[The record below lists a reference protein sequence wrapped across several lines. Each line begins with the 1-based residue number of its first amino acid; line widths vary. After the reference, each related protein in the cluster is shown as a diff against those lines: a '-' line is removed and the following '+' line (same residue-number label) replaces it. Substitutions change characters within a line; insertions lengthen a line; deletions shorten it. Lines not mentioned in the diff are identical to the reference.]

1 MLTLPT
7 RITKNSSSLLD
18 HVLTNSAD
26 RISQFGIVNV
36 GLSDHQLIY
45 CTKTITRTR
54 LNAHKYVKM
63 RSLKYYS
70 EDLFVKKLKEIDFPD
85 YSNFKDIN
93 EAYSDFTGKVASVID
108 EIAPIKEV
116 RVKSNSQDWF
126 DAEINEE
133 IERRDKLLA
142 KFKKSRSHSDNEN
155 YNKSRNKVQR
165 MIKHKKKNFVI
176 GKLNDNIGKPKELW
190 KSLKSLGLPSKESSS
205 ATICL
210 EKDGILSFDPKTN
223 AEIFKDFY
231 SNLANN
237 VVKKL
242 PTPPNKYGKTAVN
255 NYYKKLNLRGK
266 NFSFAP
272 VAPATILKLLKQL
285 NPAKSAGIDNLT
297 GKFLKEGAPVLAS
310 PITDLVNL
318 SISLSLFPDDCKIAK
333 LKPLYKKEAKTK
345 QKNYRPISLLPLLS
359 KIIERIIH
367 NQTQEFLDKNNILYK
382 YQSGFRKH
390 HSTDTCLSYLTDKV
404 KIGFEEGMVLIDLQ
418 KAFDTIDHSILLEKM
433 SCLGFAGKTIAWY
446 KSYLTNRSFIVN
458 VGKEFSSPGKLSCG
472 VPQGSILG
480 PLLFLLYVNDIPQA
494 VNSELLLYADDTCL
508 IYMGKA
514 IQKIEEQLNSDFT
527 SLCEWFIDN
536 KLSVHF
542 GEEKTKSILFGTKR
556 QLKDQRDLDLKYG
569 DIEIKQHSKVTY
581 LGCTLDNIL
590 SGEHMAAKVLNTINN
605 RLKFLY
611 RKQKFLSLSLRRL
624 LCNALIQPHFDYAC
638 AAWYPLLNKRQSTR
652 IQTAQNKCIRYCLN
666 LDNKA
671 HIGTNEFLKINWLPT
686 KKELN
691 NVFALAS
698 LTFLIKCLLNTLQK
712 YSTHPPRYT
721 IHVEQRKS

>member
-1 MLTLPT
+1 
-7 RITKNSSSLLD
+7 
-18 HVLTNSAD
+18 
-26 RISQFGIVNV
+26 
-36 GLSDHQLIY
+36 
-45 CTKTITRTR
+45 
-54 LNAHKYVKM
+54 M

-70 EDLFVKKLKEIDFPD
+70 EDLYVKKLKEIDFPD

-133 IERRDKLLA
+133 IERRDKLLS

-155 YNKSRNKVQR
+155 YKKSRNKVQR
-165 MIKHKKKNFVI
+165 MIKDKKKNFVI
-176 GKLNDNIGKPKELW
+176 GKLNYNIGKPKELW
-190 KSLKSLGLPSKESSS
+190 KSLKSLGLPSQKSSS
-205 ATICL
+205 AMICL

-223 AEIFKDFY
+223 AEIFRDFY

-237 VVKKL
+237 LRKGSQPHQINMEKQQSII
-242 PTPPNKYGKTAVN
+242 TT
-255 NYYKKLNLRGK
+255 KKLNLRGK

-333 LKPLYKKEAKTK
+333 LKPMYKKEAKTK
-345 QKNYRPISLLPLLS
+345 PKNYQPISLLPLLS

-382 YQSGFRKH
+382 YQSGFWKH

-404 KIGFEEGMVLIDLQ
+404 KIGFEERLLTGMVLIDLQ

-446 KSYLTNRSFIVN
+446 TSYLTNRSFIVN
-458 VGKEFSSPGKLSCG
+458 VGKESSSPGKLSCR

-480 PLLFLLYVNDIPQA
+480 PLLFLLYVNDMPQA

-508 IYMGKA
+508 IYTGKD
-514 IQKIEEQLNSDFT
+514 IQK
-527 SLCEWFIDN
+527 
-536 KLSVHF
+536 
-542 GEEKTKSILFGTKR
+542 
-556 QLKDQRDLDLKYG
+556 LK
-569 DIEIKQHSKVTY
+569 
-581 LGCTLDNIL
+581 
-590 SGEHMAAKVLNTINN
+590 NN
-605 RLKFLY
+605 
-611 RKQKFLSLSLRRL
+611 
-624 LCNALIQPHFDYAC
+624 
-638 AAWYPLLNKRQSTR
+638 
-652 IQTAQNKCIRYCLN
+652 
-666 LDNKA
+666 
-671 HIGTNEFLKINWLPT
+671 
-686 KKELN
+686 
-691 NVFALAS
+691 
-698 LTFLIKCLLNTLQK
+698 
-712 YSTHPPRYT
+712 
-721 IHVEQRKS
+721 

>member
-1 MLTLPT
+1 M
-7 RITKNSSSLLD
+7 
-18 HVLTNSAD
+18 
-26 RISQFGIVNV
+26 
-36 GLSDHQLIY
+36 
-45 CTKTITRTR
+45 
-54 LNAHKYVKM
+54 
-63 RSLKYYS
+63 
-70 EDLFVKKLKEIDFPD
+70 
-85 YSNFKDIN
+85 
-93 EAYSDFTGKVASVID
+93 
-108 EIAPIKEV
+108 
-116 RVKSNSQDWF
+116 F

-142 KFKKSRSHSDNEN
+142 KLKKSRSHSDNVN
-155 YNKSRNKVQR
+155 YKKSRNKVQR
-165 MIKHKKKNFVI
+165 MIKDKKKNFVI

-237 VVKKL
+237 LVKKL
-242 PTPPNKYGKTAVN
+242 PTPPNKYEKTAVN
-255 NYYKKLNLRGK
+255 NNNKKLNLRGK

-345 QKNYRPISLLPLLS
+345 PKNYRPISLLPLLL

-404 KIGFEEGMVLIDLQ
+404 KIGFEEGLLTGMVLIDLQ

-480 PLLFLLYVNDIPQA
+480 L
-494 VNSELLLYADDTCL
+494 NSELLLYADDTCL
-508 IYMGKA
+508 IYMGKD

-556 QLKDQRDLDLKYG
+556 QLKDQRDLNLKYG
-569 DIEIKQHSKVTY
+569 DIEIKQHSKVSY

-590 SGEHMAAKVLNTINN
+590 SGEQMAAKVLNTINN
-605 RLKFLY
+605 RLKFLH

-638 AAWYPLLNKRQSTR
+638 AAWYPLLNKRQSKR
-652 IQTAQNKCIRYCLN
+652 IQIAQNKCIRYCLN

-671 HIGTNEFLKINWLPT
+671 HIGTNEFLKINWLPP

-691 NVFALAS
+691 NAFGLTS
-698 LTFLIKCLLNTLQK
+698 LTFLIKCLLNTQQK